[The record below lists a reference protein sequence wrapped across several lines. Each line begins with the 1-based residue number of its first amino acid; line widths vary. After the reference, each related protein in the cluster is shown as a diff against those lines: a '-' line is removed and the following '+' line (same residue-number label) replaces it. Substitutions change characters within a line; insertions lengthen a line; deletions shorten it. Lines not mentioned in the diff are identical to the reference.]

1 MMDYRMDTVTLEE
14 YSLGYRARL
23 AGTMPLDD
31 MTLAWWCGWED
42 ADTDRLEAARHRKV
56 VDEGLE
62 DSYEATWGVLFD
74 AGREARLHGIG
85 FDEGLTQP
93 WQAGWV
99 KTDISVGVS
108 GTNFK

>member
-1 MMDYRMDTVTLEE
+1 MMDYGMNTLTLEE

-23 AGTMPLDD
+23 GGMLLLEDA
-31 MTLAWWCGWED
+31 TLTWRCGWED
-42 ADTDRLEAARHRKV
+42 ADTDRLELARHRKV
-56 VDEGLE
+56 VGEGRE

-85 FDEGLTQP
+85 FDEGRTRP
-93 WQAGWV
+93 WQTGWV

-108 GTNFK
+108 GIER

>member
-1 MMDYRMDTVTLEE
+1 MMDYGMDALALEE
-14 YSLGYRARL
+14 YSLGYRTRL
-23 AGTMPLDD
+23 AGMMVLEGATV
-31 MTLAWWCGWED
+31 AWRSGWDD
-42 ADTDRLEAARHRKV
+42 ADTDRLESARHRKV

-85 FDEGLTQP
+85 FDEGRTQP

-99 KTDISVGVS
+99 KTDISVGVA
-108 GTNFK
+108 GIEG